1 MDSPSRITIYLIAC
15 VEINSLVGMGMGLGM
30 IMVEHEELCRTVG
43 DCGGVWRNDNGDV
56 RK

>member
-1 MDSPSRITIYLIAC
+1 M
-15 VEINSLVGMGMGLGM
+15 EINSLVGMGMGLGM